1 MAAGADLNRA
11 GAKVEPLLAVHQ
23 VKKHFGGVMA
33 LNGPSLG
40 LVVGRIFGLI
50 GPNGSGKTT
59 LFNLITGLIPAD
71 SGHIHFKGR
80 RIDGRPP
87 YEIAQAGV
95 GRTFQITRVFPRLTA
110 LENLLA
116 VAWDHR
122 DARARARQ
130 LLEFVG
136 LARLAGDY
144 AGSLSFGQQKLVEF
158 ARVLMLDPDLVLLDE
173 PAAGINR
180 TLLNV
185 LLDRVQELRD
195 RGKTFLIVEHDM
207 HMVMNLCEHV
217 FVLDHGEMIAE
228 GPPAAVQKSPE
239 VIEAYFGK
247 GRGPRS

>member
-1 MAAGADLNRA
+1 M
-11 GAKVEPLLAVHQ
+11 EPLLAIHQ
-23 VKKHFGGVMA
+23 VKKQFGGVVA
-33 LNGPSLG
+33 VNGPSFNLEA
-40 LVVGRIFGLI
+40 GRIFGLI

-71 SGHIHFKGR
+71 GGCIRFKGR

-116 VAWDHR
+116 AARDGR
-122 DARARARQ
+122 DARTRARR
-130 LLEFVG
+130 LLECVG
-136 LARLAGDY
+136 LVRLAGEY
-144 AGSLSFGQQKLVEF
+144 AGNLSFGQQKLVEF

-180 TLLNV
+180 TLLRV
-185 LLDRVQELRD
+185 LLDRVRELRNQ
-195 RGKTFLIVEHDM
+195 GKTFLIVEHDM

-217 FVLDHGEMIAE
+217 FVLDHGEMVAE
-228 GPPAAVQKSPE
+228 GPPEDVQKNPQ

-247 GRGPRS
+247 GRGPRR